1 MNVYS
6 IDGAKI
12 TTLKGHQAS
21 ICSLALINDPID
33 GVLLASGSDH
43 GCSSLAVWS
52 TNTWTMRMKIQAH
65 TAAVTSIVDLG
76 DGQTIVSGSYDKQI
90 NIYDFRRSS
99 LLYNLPNNKASV
111 TSIVLNSTRTRMVSC
126 GLDNCLYVWTIA
138 RGNDVFDMLSRSME
152 ESRP

>member
-1 MNVYS
+1 
-6 IDGAKI
+6 
-12 TTLKGHQAS
+12 
-21 ICSLALINDPID
+21 
-33 GVLLASGSDH
+33 
-43 GCSSLAVWS
+43 
-52 TNTWTMRMKIQAH
+52 MKIQAH